1 MELLGAVTED
11 PFILIVDDDDDF
23 RFTFSQMLEM
33 NKYKVVTA
41 VNGKDAINI
50 ARKKAINVAFIDI
63 KMKDMDGLT
72 TSIKLKEI
80 QPDVIIVMMTG
91 YRDEVKSIIEEA
103 REKGVVKCLYKPF
116 RMADLKDLVEQA
128 V

>member
-1 MELLGAVTED
+1 
-11 PFILIVDDDDDF
+11 
-23 RFTFSQMLEM
+23 
-33 NKYKVVTA
+33 
-41 VNGKDAINI
+41 
-50 ARKKAINVAFIDI
+50 
-63 KMKDMDGLT
+63 MDGLT